1 MLTLVPSSGGER
13 KEQKSGGRMTRGGN
27 KPSKPSKSG
36 REKDRTKDS
45 SGDKSGR
52 RQ

>member
-1 MLTLVPSSGGER
+1 MLTLAPSGGGER

-27 KPSKPSKSG
+27 KPRAGKSG
-36 REKDRTKDS
+36 REKDRAKDS
-45 SGDKSGR
+45 SGDKPGR